1 MIPVNSD
8 KFLRVR
14 PNVVRTEKSGLELWI
29 VGESNIEHVVHIGTS
44 ATAWYSALC
53 GPGDQTDHLHERR
66 RHQGL
71 ASQKTQ
77 EVWGPCQA
85 PHSLSATGSGTR
97 RTASRVEWR
106 TYELFH
112 SRHHQPSGNRFINT
126 VHRRGLP
133 LAVEMVSFE
142 RDERKEGSSLL
153 TSPEPTTTTRGI

>member
-1 MIPVNSD
+1 MWCA
-8 KFLRVR
+8 L
-14 PNVVRTEKSGLELWI
+14 KSQILNCEI

-53 GPGDQTDHLHERR
+53 GPGDQTDDLHERR

-71 ASQKTQ
+71 ARSQNTQ
-77 EVWGPCQA
+77 EVGALVRRHTHCQ
-85 PHSLSATGSGTR
+85 R
-97 RTASRVEWR
+97 RAAAQEEPRQEQNGVLTSC
-106 TYELFH
+106 LFH